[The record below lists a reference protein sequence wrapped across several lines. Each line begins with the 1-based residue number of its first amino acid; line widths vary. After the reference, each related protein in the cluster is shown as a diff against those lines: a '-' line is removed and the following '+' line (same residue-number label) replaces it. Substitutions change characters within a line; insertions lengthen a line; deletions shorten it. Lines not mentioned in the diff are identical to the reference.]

1 MNKTYLLIVLTGLL
15 ACGEK
20 KRETRDPGT
29 TEVANT
35 SFSEANE
42 KKEILNVIETETA
55 CFFKRDYDCW
65 KNQFAHTSYAFQA
78 WNNSDGSVDA
88 KTGWDEIDKRSR
100 DYLADPAHQSKNDD
114 MGQEYSVK
122 EKPASHPSVIRKNM
136 IVKFFTPALAYLV
149 WDQYNSD
156 PARKIYTYSKETRIM
171 EQINGRWK
179 IVHVAAFWDY
189 RNMHSSESVQ

>member
-1 MNKTYLLIVLTGLL
+1 MNKTYFLILL
-15 ACGEK
+15 ACLLSCGGK
-20 KRETRDPGT
+20 KSGSREQ
-29 TEVANT
+29 EHVAVADT

-42 KKEILNVIETETA
+42 KKEILKVIETETA
-55 CFFKRDYDCW
+55 CFFKRDYECW
-65 KNQFAHTSYAFQA
+65 KNQFAQTSYAFQA

-88 KTGWDEIDKRSR
+88 KTGWDAIDKRSR
-100 DYLADPAHQSKNDD
+100 DYLADPVNKPKNDD

-189 RNMHSSESVQ
+189 RNLHSSESVQ